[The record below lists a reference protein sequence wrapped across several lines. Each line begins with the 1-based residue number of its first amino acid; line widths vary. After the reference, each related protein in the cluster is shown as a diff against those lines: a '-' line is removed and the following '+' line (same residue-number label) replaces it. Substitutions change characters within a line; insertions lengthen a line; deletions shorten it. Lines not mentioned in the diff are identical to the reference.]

1 MKRVIRIDGKA
12 VAPAE
17 GDIVETEP
25 GAYSILIDGKAYEA
39 RVSGEEIVVNGGR
52 FGFDVEDP
60 RAWKGTG
67 GSGGGQ
73 GRASI
78 TAPMPGKVV
87 RVLARAGEQVEEG
100 QGIVVVEA
108 MKMQNEMKAP
118 RAGRVIAIAVRE
130 NDSVNAGAVLATIE

>member
-1 MKRVIRIDGKA
+1 MNRVVRIDGKA
-12 VAPAE
+12 VEPAE

-25 GAYSILIDGKAYEA
+25 GAYSILVEGKAYEA
-39 RVSGEEIVVNGGR
+39 RVSGDQIVVNGQR
-52 FGFDVEDP
+52 FAFEIDDP
-60 RAWKGTG
+60 RAWKRTG
-67 GSGGGQ
+67 GSAGAH

-87 RVLARAGEQVEEG
+87 RVLAAAGDQVEAG

-118 RAGRVIAIAVRE
+118 RAGRLVAIAVRE